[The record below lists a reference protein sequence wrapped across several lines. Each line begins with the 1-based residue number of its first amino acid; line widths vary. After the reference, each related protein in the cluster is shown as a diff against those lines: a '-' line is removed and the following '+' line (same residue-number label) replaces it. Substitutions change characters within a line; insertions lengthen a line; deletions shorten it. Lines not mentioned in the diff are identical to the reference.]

1 MGKDLTLTAS
11 LASLSPL
18 AAWLEAQTAS
28 LPVSDA
34 WRFALDLAVCE
45 AATNIIRHGLNED
58 SRRAFAVTF
67 SVNPQEARVCFT
79 DSGKAFPDER
89 LATARLQLKEEMA
102 PDLESG
108 RGLMLILLSVDDFTV
123 RRQGDLNLTTLVKRL
138 DEAA

>member
-58 SRRAFAVTF
+58 SRRTFAVTF
-67 SVNPQEARVCFT
+67 SVNPQEACVCFT
-79 DSGKAFPDER
+79 DDGKAFPDER